1 MPRPPG
7 AFLNLMEH
15 LFYLALGGITRS
27 YCKRFCRMEGP
38 WVPRPPGALLCI
50 YFIYF
55 IPQGAPNFRY
65 LRNVSFRSAGVL
77 MDTSRPVRKS
87 FFTFKT
93 HEGPLNLQFYLI

>member
-7 AFLNLMEH
+7 AFFNLMEH
-15 LFYLALGGITRS
+15 LFFYLALGGITRP

-55 IPQGAPNFRY
+55 IPQGAQNLGTFATFHLDPRGY
-65 LRNVSFRSAGVL
+65 SWILPARSV
-77 MDTSRPVRKS
+77 
-87 FFTFKT
+87 
-93 HEGPLNLQFYLI
+93 NLSLLLKHMRDP